1 MNVSSSSSPTPAS
14 TQVEVMKKALQTQEQ
29 QVLKILEGA
38 AEQSQKVAAQKTGI
52 GNNLNIAG

>member
-1 MNVSSSSSPTPAS
+1 MNVSSSGATTQSS
-14 TQVEVMKKALQTQEQ
+14 TQVEVMKKAMETQEQ

-38 AEQSQKVAAQKTGI
+38 SEQSQKITAQKTGI

>member
-1 MNVSSSSSPTPAS
+1 MNVSSSTAPTAGS
-14 TQVEVMKKALQTQEQ
+14 TQVEVMKKAMETQEQ